1 MVHKPYVHNI
11 WYPAFLS
18 QEKQVN
24 LMLTNF
30 KRLKASLGDG
40 GSPISLHLQGFWE
53 FVVHREKH
61 RDIERESDISP
72 VNDVLGSSPVKGDLL

>member
-1 MVHKPYVHNI
+1 M
-11 WYPAFLS
+11 
-18 QEKQVN
+18 N

-61 RDIERESDISP
+61 RDIESERARYH
-72 VNDVLGSSPVKGDLL
+72 L

>member
-61 RDIERESDISP
+61 RDIYRERERARYH
-72 VNDVLGSSPVKGDLL
+72 L